1 MWNFVKDL
9 AIWQEAEKVFA
20 RYLIDYPK
28 LISLEF
34 SQWKF
39 KDYDIKMTYGDN
51 KVATYEIKRDMQA
64 QDTGN
69 VALEIRY
76 KWDASWIYTSK
87 ADYIVY
93 YAAGKWF
100 LQRRWELILR
110 LEKANKKIV
119 KWWDWWQSELM
130 LVKLEDMNKIFEQIN
145 LDYVYDCLWQ
155 EQNISKNEKDSECS
169 QQPEITKE

>member
-1 MWNFVKDL
+1 MGFAKDL
-9 AIWQEAEKVFA
+9 AVGHQAERVFA

-28 LISLEF
+28 LISIEF
-34 SQWKF
+34 AQWKF

-93 YAAGKWF
+93 YAAWKWYC
-100 LQRRWELILR
+100 QTRWELILR
-110 LEKANKKIV
+110 LEKANKRIV
-119 KWWDWWQSELM
+119 KGWDWWQSELM
-130 LVKLEDMNKIFEQIN
+130 LVKLEDMDKIFEVLN
-145 LDYVYDCLWQ
+145 L
-155 EQNISKNEKDSECS
+155 K
-169 QQPEITKE
+169 EIPNDN